1 MRSEVYNVEP
11 NNIYCGDCLSIMPHI
26 ADKSVDAIICD
37 LPFGTT
43 KNKWDSIIPFESL
56 WEQYNRIIKD
66 DGAIVLFS
74 QQPFTSMLVMS
85 NPKMFKYE
93 WIWEKENGTGFLNA
107 NHAPLKIHEN
117 ILVFGK
123 GATSPTKKSVSMTYN
138 PQKTKGR
145 PYTAVQGYTGN
156 NYSHTVGNVTVS
168 YGMRYPTDILRFQ
181 RDKNK
186 YHSTQKPVE
195 LCQYL
200 IRTYTN
206 SGGVIL
212 DNCMGSG
219 STIVAAIKENRQYI
233 GIEKDKKYFEIAK
246 QRIAAETSQLSL
258 FK

>member
-1 MRSEVYNVEP
+1 MRSEVYNIEP
-11 NNIYCGDCLSIMPHI
+11 SNIYCGDCLSIMPKI
-26 ADKSVDAIICD
+26 ADKSVSLILCD

-43 KNKWDSIIPFESL
+43 KNKWDTIIPFEPL

-123 GATSPTKKSVSMTYN
+123 GATSPTKRSVSMTYN
-138 PQKTKGR
+138 PQKTKGK
-145 PYTAVQGYTGN
+145 PYTAVQGYSGN
-156 NYSHTVGNVTVS
+156 NYSPTVGNVTIS
-168 YGMRYPTDILRFQ
+168 DGMRYPTDILRFQ

-212 DNCMGSG
+212 DNTMGSG
-219 STIVAAIKENRQYI
+219 STIVAAIKEKRQYI
-233 GIEKDKKYFEIAK
+233 GIEKDEQYFEIAK
-246 QRIAAETSQLSL
+246 ERIKNETSQLPL
-258 FK
+258 F

>member
-1 MRSEVYNVEP
+1 MLKLNK
-11 NNIYCGDCLSIMPHI
+11 IYLGDCLDIMPKI
-26 ADKSVDAIICD
+26 ADKSFDAIICD

-43 KNKWDSIIPFESL
+43 KNSWDCVIPFEKL

-74 QQPFTSMLVMS
+74 QQPFTSILVMS
-85 NPKMFKYE
+85 NPNMFKYE
-93 WIWEKENGTGFLNA
+93 WIWEKNSGTGFLNA

-138 PQKTKGR
+138 PQKTKGK

-168 YGMRYPTDILRFQ
+168 DGMRYPTDILRFQ

-206 SGGVIL
+206 ENDVVL

-219 STIVAAIKENRQYI
+219 STIVAAIKEKRRYI
-233 GIEKDKKYFEIAK
+233 GIEKDEYFFEIAK

-258 FK
+258 F

>member
-1 MRSEVYNVEP
+1 MLELNK
-11 NNIYCGDCLSIMPHI
+11 IYLGDCLDLMPQI
-26 ADKSVDAIICD
+26 ADKSVSCILCD

-43 KNKWDSIIPFESL
+43 KNKWDTIIPFEPL

-123 GATSPTKKSVSMTYN
+123 GATSPTKKSVPMTYN
-138 PQKTKGR
+138 PQMRTGLK
-145 PYTAVQGYTGN
+145 PYTCKQGGIGN
-156 NYSHTVGNVTVS
+156 NYDFKHSKETITENNGE
-168 YGMRYPTDILRFQ
+168 RYPVDIIKFN
-181 RDKNK
+181 RDKEK
-186 YHSTQKPVE
+186 LHPTAKPVE

-206 SGGVIL
+206 EGDTVL

-219 STIVAAIKENRQYI
+219 STIVAAIREKRRYI
-233 GIEKDKKYFEIAK
+233 GIEKDKKYFEIANK
-246 QRIAAETSQLSL
+246 RIKNEANQLPL
-258 FK
+258 F

>member
-1 MRSEVYNVEP
+1 MINR
-11 NNIYCGDCLSIMPHI
+11 IFLGDCLQIMKDIPNKSIDM
-26 ADKSVDAIICD
+26 VLCD

-43 KNKWDSIIPFESL
+43 KNKWDTIIPFEPL

-93 WIWEKENGTGFLNA
+93 WIWEKENATGFLNA

-138 PQKTKGR
+138 PQKTKGK
-145 PYTAVQGYTGN
+145 PYTSVQGYSGN
-156 NYSHTVGNVTVS
+156 NYSPTVGNVTVS
-168 YGMRYPTDILRFQ
+168 DGMRFPTDILRFQ
-181 RDKNK
+181 RDKEK
-186 YHSTQKPVE
+186 YHSTQKPVD
-195 LCQYL
+195 LLRYL

-206 SGGVIL
+206 DNNALIL
-212 DNCMGSG
+212 DNCCGSG
-219 STIVAAIKENRQYI
+219 STCVAAIREKRNFI
-233 GIEKDKKYFEIAK
+233 GIELNDEYFDIASN
-246 QRIAAETSQLSL
+246 RINSEMQQLTL
-258 FK
+258 F

>member
-1 MRSEVYNVEP
+1 MIQANCL
-11 NNIYCGDCLSIMPHI
+11 IHGDCLEVMRDIP
-26 ADKSVDAIICD
+26 DKYVSCILCD

-43 KNKWDSIIPFESL
+43 KNKWDTIIPFEPL

-123 GATSPTKKSVSMTYN
+123 GATSPTKKSVPMTYN
-138 PQKTKGR
+138 PQKTKGK

-168 YGMRYPTDILRFQ
+168 DGMRYPTDILRFQ
-181 RDKNK
+181 RDKDK

-206 SGGVIL
+206 GGGIIL
-212 DNCMGSG
+212 DNCCGSG
-219 STIVAAIKENRQYI
+219 STIIAAIKEKRQYI
-233 GIEKDKKYFEIAK
+233 GIEKDEKYFDIANK
-246 QRIAAETSQLSL
+246 RIAAETSQLSL
-258 FK
+258 F

>member
-1 MRSEVYNVEP
+1 MSLELDK
-11 NNIYCGDCLSIMPHI
+11 IYLGDCLELMPQI
-26 ADKSVDAIICD
+26 PDKSIDMVLCD
-37 LPFGTT
+37 LPYGTT
-43 KNKWDSIIPFESL
+43 KNQWDSIIPLDKL
-56 WEQYNRIIKD
+56 WAQYERVIKPN
-66 DGAIVLFS
+66 GAIVLFS

-138 PQKTKGR
+138 PQKTKGK
-145 PYTAVQGYTGN
+145 PYTCVQGYTGN

-168 YGMRYPTDILRFQ
+168 DGMRYPTDILRFQ

-195 LCQYL
+195 LLQYL

-206 SGGVIL
+206 ENDVVL
-212 DNCMGSG
+212 DNTMGSG
-219 STIVAAIKENRQYI
+219 STIVAAIREKRQYI
-233 GIEKDKKYFEIAK
+233 GFEINKDYYGSACK
-246 QRIAAETSQLSL
+246 RIEWERRQLKL
-258 FK
+258 F

>member
-1 MRSEVYNVEP
+1 MIEP
-11 NNIYCGDCLSIMPHI
+11 NNIYCGDCLEIMPQI
-26 ADKSVDAIICD
+26 ADKSVSCILCD

-43 KNKWDSIIPFESL
+43 KNKWDTIIPFKPL
-56 WEQYNRIIKD
+56 WKQYKRIIKNN
-66 DGAIVLFS
+66 GAIVLFS

-85 NPKMFKYE
+85 NPRMFKHE

-138 PQKTKGR
+138 PQKTKGK
-145 PYTAVQGYTGN
+145 PYTCVQGYSGS
-156 NYSHTVGNVTVS
+156 NYSPTSGNITIS
-168 YGMRYPTDILRFQ
+168 DGMRYPTDIIKFN
-181 RDKNK
+181 RDKEK

-195 LCQYL
+195 LLRYL

-206 SGGVIL
+206 GGGIIL

-219 STIVAAIKENRQYI
+219 STIVAAIREKRQWI
-233 GIEKDKKYFEIAK
+233 GIEKDEHYFEIAK
-246 QRIAAETSQLSL
+246 QRIENEQQQLTL
-258 FK
+258 F

>member
-1 MRSEVYNVEP
+1 MLELNK
-11 NNIYCGDCLSIMPHI
+11 IYLGDCLEIMPQIPDGSISAII
-26 ADKSVDAIICD
+26 AD
-37 LPFGTT
+37 LPYGTT
-43 KNKWDSIIPFESL
+43 KNNWDSIIPLDKL
-56 WEQYNRIIKD
+56 WAQYERVIKPN
-66 DGAIVLFS
+66 GAIVLFS

-117 ILVFGK
+117 ILIFGK
-123 GATSPTKKSVSMTYN
+123 GATSPTKKSVPMTYN
-138 PQKTKGR
+138 PQKTKGK

-168 YGMRYPTDILRFQ
+168 DGMRYPTDILRFQ
-181 RDKNK
+181 RDKDK

-219 STIVAAIKENRQYI
+219 STIVAAIREKRQYI
-233 GIEKDKKYFEIAK
+233 GIEKNEHFFDIAK
-246 QRIAAETSQLSL
+246 ERIAAETSQLSL
-258 FK
+258 F

>member
-1 MRSEVYNVEP
+1 MLELNK
-11 NNIYCGDCLSIMPHI
+11 IYLGDCLDLMTKI
-26 ADKSVDAIICD
+26 ADKSVDCILCD

-43 KNKWDSIIPFESL
+43 KNKWDTIIPFEPL
-56 WEQYNRIIKD
+56 WLQYNRIIKD

-138 PQKTKGR
+138 PQKTKGK

-168 YGMRYPTDILRFQ
+168 DGMRYPTDILRFQ
-181 RDKNK
+181 RDKDK

-206 SGGVIL
+206 ENDVVL
-212 DNCMGSG
+212 DNTMGSG
-219 STIVAAIKENRQYI
+219 STIVAAIRENRQYI
-233 GIEKDKKYFEIAK
+233 GIEKDEKYFDIANK
-246 QRIAAETSQLSL
+246 RIEAETSQLSL
-258 FK
+258 F

>member
-1 MRSEVYNVEP
+1 
-11 NNIYCGDCLSIMPHI
+11 MPKI
-26 ADKSVDAIICD
+26 ADKSVDCILCD

-43 KNKWDSIIPFESL
+43 KNKWDTIIPFEPL

-138 PQKTKGR
+138 PQKTKGK
-145 PYTAVQGYTGN
+145 PYTAVQGYSGN
-156 NYSHTVGNVTVS
+156 NYSPTVGNVTVS
-168 YGMRYPTDILRFQ
+168 DGMRFPTDILRFQ
-181 RDKNK
+181 RDKEK
-186 YHSTQKPVE
+186 YHSTQKPVD
-195 LCQYL
+195 LLRYL

-206 SGGVIL
+206 EGCLVL
-212 DNCMGSG
+212 DNTCGSG
-219 STIVAAIKENRQYI
+219 STCVAAIREKRNFI
-233 GIEKDKKYFEIAK
+233 GIELDEDYYKIACD
-246 QRIAAETSQLSL
+246 RIAREKQQLTL
-258 FK
+258 F